1 METQHLHDQI
11 ARATSRLAQ
20 LQARQLL
27 MRHREEA
34 RAREDTRRRAAA
46 RRSELGRVVIAAG
59 GDDLA
64 DGEVATA
71 VINYLQGH
79 ESLDRR
85 KEAKL
90 RGDAHLAAVAA
101 QGSSRLH

>member
-1 METQHLHDQI
+1 METQHIHDQI

-27 MRHREEA
+27 LRHREET

-46 RRSELGRVVIAAG
+46 KRSDLGRVVIAAG

-85 KEAKL
+85 KEAKV
-90 RGDAHLAAVAA
+90 RGDTHLAAVAA
-101 QGSSRLH
+101 HTAPRYH

>member
-1 METQHLHDQI
+1 METQYIHDQI

-27 MRHREEA
+27 QRRRDEA
-34 RAREDTRRRAAA
+34 RAREDTRRRAVA

-64 DGEVATA
+64 DGEVASA
-71 VINYLQGH
+71 IINYLHGH
-79 ESLDRR
+79 EDLDRR

-101 QGSSRLH
+101 QGSHTLH